1 MIDPHTLQLVA
12 RLSIALFA
20 AGTVCTALR
29 FLTAYFEIAD
39 EETPDRWRFMS
50 TILNFVGLLLA
61 VLVTLLVSWRP
72 A

>member
-29 FLTAYFEIAD
+29 FLTAHFEIAD
-39 EETPDRWRFMS
+39 EDTADRWRFVAS
-50 TILNFVGLLLA
+50 VLNALGIVVATF
-61 VLVTLLVSWRP
+61 VTLFVARLS
-72 A
+72 